1 VRWTQAGP
9 FVSTTKTEQGAR
21 LEDERGARL
30 EFAILEPWLCRVTFR
45 PDGVARLDRTWMVGG
60 GTADVAAC
68 IPREGRLRDDL
79 SVFSR
84 PAVETRVDEEAVTVS
99 NDQLR
104 ARISRADGAFEWR
117 DGTGSTFAA
126 DLPGRAYG
134 FDRSGTSVFH
144 YMRREGGEAY
154 YGFGERAGPLN
165 KRGMRMR
172 MHNLDALGYS
182 AVDGDP
188 LYKHWPIYITFDPK
202 SGVAYGLLYDNLSD
216 TVFDMGKEID
226 AYHGDYRYYHAADG
240 DIDYYLIYGPALKD
254 VVQRIS
260 VIIGRI
266 QRPPR
271 WALGYL
277 GSGMGYTDSP
287 DAAVR
292 LDDFI
297 DECRRHAIPCDMFHL
312 SSGYSMGNNG
322 KRYVFVWNRDRVPDP
337 YSVAGTFHDGGM
349 KVAANIKPCL
359 LTTHPEYGE
368 AASEGVFLRDADGP
382 HVADFW
388 GGKGSYIDFTSP
400 VGYQWWK
407 DRVRS
412 RILEY
417 GIDATWND
425 NNEYEIWDDE
435 VQCEGFGRPIR
446 ISQLRPLQ
454 ALLMTR
460 ASYESQLE
468 YNPADRPFV
477 LARSGCPGIQRYAQ
491 TWSGDNSSGWDT
503 LKYNIP
509 MGLGFSMSGQPNTG
523 HDVGGFWGDV
533 PSPELLVRWVQN
545 GIFHPR
551 FSIHSWRLDGSATEP
566 WTHPEVIDIIR
577 EMIRLRYRLVPYLY
591 SLFAHA
597 ENTGEPIIRPLVYEF
612 PGDPNVVDESFDF
625 LLGDGLLVASV
636 FVEGAREREV
646 YLPAGTRWC
655 DVYRGDWLE
664 GGQCVTLPAPLERPT
679 VLAREGAI
687 IPLGPPMERVR
698 ESADDRRELWLFP
711 GTSERE
717 DHFDITEDD
726 GTSMRYIE
734 GAETVIRI
742 SMSTTERRIN
752 VSVSRSGDAY
762 ELPYGEVTLVL
773 PAGEDRPVD
782 GVGVEALASDENG
795 CQRYSL
801 RIG

>member
-1 VRWTQAGP
+1 MRVTQAGP
-9 FVSTTKTEQGAR
+9 FVSATAT
-21 LEDERGARL
+21 ERGARL
-30 EFAILEPWLCRVTFR
+30 TAEGDRRLEVSVLEPWLWRVAFR
-45 PDGVARLDRTWMVGG
+45 PDGVPRLDRTWMVGG
-60 GTADVAAC
+60 ASPETAAS
-68 IPREGRLRDDL
+68 IPREGRPRDDL
-79 SVFSR
+79 RAFSCP
-84 PAVETRVDEEAVTVS
+84 PAETRVDGTAVTVS
-99 NDQLR
+99 GARLR
-104 ARISRADGAFEWR
+104 ARVSREDGAIEWS
-117 DGTGSTFAA
+117 DGEDSVFAS
-126 DLPGRAYG
+126 DLPGRAYV
-134 FDRSGTSVFH
+134 FDRRGTAVFH
-144 YMRREGGEAY
+144 YMRRDRAEAY

-188 LYKHWPIYITFDPK
+188 LYKHWPIYITFNPA

-240 DIDYYLIYGPALKD
+240 DVDYYLIYGPSIRE

-260 VIIGRI
+260 ALIGRI

-292 LDDFI
+292 LDDFVE
-297 DECRRHAIPCDMFHL
+297 ECRRNDVPCDMFHL
-312 SSGYSMGNNG
+312 SSGYSMGDDG
-322 KRYVFVWNRDRVPDP
+322 KRYVFVWNRNRVPDP
-337 YSVAGTFHDGGM
+337 YSVAATFHAAEM

-359 LTTHPEYGE
+359 LTTHPEYGATAE
-368 AASEGVFLRDADGP
+368 AGAFLRDEDGP

-400 VGYQWWK
+400 AGYRWWK

-425 NNEYEIWDDE
+425 NNEYEIWDDD
-435 VQCEGFGRPIR
+435 VTCEGFGQPVR
-446 ISQLRPLQ
+446 ISQIRPLH
-454 ALLMTR
+454 ALLMNR
-460 ASYESQLE
+460 ASYESQKE
-468 YNPADRPFV
+468 HRPEVRPFV
-477 LARSGCPGIQRYAQ
+477 LTRSGCPGIQRYAQ
-491 TWSGDNSSGWDT
+491 TWSGDNSTGWDT

-509 MGLGFSMSGQPNTG
+509 MGLGFGMSGQPNTG
-523 HDVGGFWGDV
+523 HDVGGFWGEV

-612 PGDPNVVDESFDF
+612 PGDPHVVDESFDF

-646 YLPAGTRWC
+646 YLPAGIRWC
-655 DVYRGDWLE
+655 DVYRGVWLE
-664 GGQCVTLPAPLERPT
+664 GGQRVTLPAPLERAT

-687 IPLGPPMERVR
+687 IPLGPPMERIR
-698 ESADDRRELWLFP
+698 ESGDDRRELWLFP
-711 GTSERE
+711 GTAERR
-717 DHFDITEDD
+717 DLFDIIEDD
-726 GTSMRYIE
+726 GTSVRYLDGE
-734 GAETVIRI
+734 ETVIRI
-742 SMSTTERRIN
+742 SMSTTGQRIT
-752 VSVSRSGDAY
+752 VSVSRLSDPY
-762 ELPYGEVTLVL
+762 ELPYRELTLVL
-773 PAGEDRPVD
+773 PPGERRPVD
-782 GVGVEALASDENG
+782 GVGVEGLGVDEHG
-795 CQRYSL
+795 CSRYLLS
-801 RIG
+801 IG